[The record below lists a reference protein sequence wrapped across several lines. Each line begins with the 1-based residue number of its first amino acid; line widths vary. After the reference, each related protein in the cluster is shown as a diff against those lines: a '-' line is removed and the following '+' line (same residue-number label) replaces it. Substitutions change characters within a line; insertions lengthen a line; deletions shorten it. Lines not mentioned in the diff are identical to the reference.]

1 MGNFKIR
8 IYQSLLPVLIILFVA
23 SHSNSQIAG
32 KFNSSNKV
40 ENAQN
45 AIEKLREFYLN
56 RDYENGFETG
66 RKLIERFPDNIE
78 LRAWF
83 IVNMARNE
91 MSKEAVEAAEK
102 LVENNKENAWARF
115 AAANAYIRN
124 LQKDEAI
131 AASRKALE
139 LKPDDEEFILLFGS
153 SLLMQRKYD
162 EIYGFL
168 DKNSSKITD
177 KSRLLVMKGEA
188 QYREAVDGDK
198 DEGKIKSSFKT
209 FAKSLEIN
217 PNSVNAN
224 YVYGVYLIYAN
235 RFADAYPLLK
245 KAVALSPEV
254 AEIRREFWKTVLNGQ
269 PTKSDERRKA
279 EVIADINAFEKLHP
293 DSVKNLE
300 TISAFCS
307 EFNLPDKKQEID
319 ALILKK
325 FPQTAQAERVLIREI
340 RRFDYYDEN
349 KKPDEKKRSQL
360 IQMIRDFINRP
371 NHLNS
376 SYLSESYENLFFQIK
391 ENKNISDAELLQ
403 IAEEINKLKQ
413 TQSDKIY
420 SMIVLAFIDRK
431 MFWEGEKFVNFGF
444 EKVKKES
451 AEQRKNITDEEELK
465 RNLDEMN
472 ANLHSISG
480 WLLFKENRLEEAEKE
495 FETAVELNKQ
505 DLVGYNRLGQIYE
518 AENKLDEAENA
529 YIKGFASSPSA
540 NQLNRASL
548 ENLYEKS
555 HGDKRGIETYF
566 EKVNVVER
574 ETRKNRLLSAKIK
587 NAKIVT
593 PFTLKDLNAKTIS
606 SANLNGKIIV
616 INLWAL
622 WCAPCVREMPE
633 LQELY
638 KKYQNDNDVVILTIN
653 DNDELPKLKQ
663 FMSSKKLDFP
673 VLRSENYIEDVGIN
687 AFPTTWFIDREG
699 KIVFLQV
706 GGTDKFME
714 EFSWRIEEIK
724 QEK

>member
-8 IYQSLLPVLIILFVA
+8 IYQSLLPILIILFVA
-23 SHSNSQIAG
+23 SHSNSQITG

-45 AIEKLREFYLN
+45 AVEKLREFYLN

-66 RKLIERFPDNIE
+66 RKLTERFPDNIE

-83 IVNMARNE
+83 IVNMARDE

-102 LVENNKENAWARF
+102 LVENNKENAWAWF

-162 EIYGFL
+162 EIYDFL

-217 PNSVNAN
+217 PNLVNTN

-279 EVIADINAFEKLHP
+279 EVIADINAFEKLRP
-293 DSVKNLE
+293 NSVKNLE
-300 TISAFCS
+300 IISAFCS
-307 EFNLPDKKQEID
+307 SFNLPDKKQEID

-495 FETAVELNKQ
+495 LETAVELNKQ

-529 YIKGFASSPSA
+529 YIKGFASLPSA

-714 EFSWRIEEIK
+714 EFSWRIEEMK